1 MRIAKHVACAA
12 AITGTAMPIEPVTT
26 REAVTRLALDPR
38 QSMVVEA
45 CAGSGKTWLLV
56 SRMLRLLLAGAA
68 PSSLLAITFTRKAAQ
83 EMKTRLM
90 NLLEQLAVAPE
101 EEARALLRAR
111 MLSEGESEID
121 AALPQARALFAE
133 VAFASPG
140 LTISTFHGWFQQ
152 LLAAAPLG
160 EGSGDSSVTDSEH
173 RLIEEAWLIFAEALN
188 REPETAAATA
198 LHNLFATQGLFNT
211 RKLLRHFIA
220 RRTEWRIYARE
231 TLGIA
236 ANAPDDTAIE
246 TALQYW
252 QHEWQIWQTWQIDPD
267 ADPTQAWMADA
278 AFRADAH
285 ALVSSLTA
293 QPKLPKTARQR
304 IDMLEAGLRLT
315 DAEPCYRTLYRALL
329 TLEDTPVK
337 IVATWAEKS
346 GVPDVHARLCEAL
359 DRLRTARLDQ
369 INYQLNRD
377 ALTAGLAL
385 LAVYEKLKRDQRQLD
400 YVDLEWR
407 AFELLNDSAHAE
419 TLQYRLDCRYRHILL
434 DEFQD
439 TNPIQWRSLTAWLD
453 ASVAADNPPTVFM
466 VGDPKQAIYRFRR
479 TDARLFHQARDYFV
493 THFNAR
499 VGRLDQTRRN
509 APAVT
514 QFVNR
519 LFENWPGFAGF
530 APHHSEQPDL
540 PGGVALLPPFVTRAK
555 PVKQETEENET
566 AEQATNATVWRNPLL
581 TPLADDTE
589 DRFAAE
595 AQALAASIRAAV
607 GQVDIAQTDTEGQLQ
622 YRPARYSDFLVLFRR
637 RLPLETFEQAL
648 KAAHIPYISARP
660 GGLMA
665 ALEIRDLAALL
676 TFLVTPSDDL
686 ALAQILKSPLF
697 AATDDNLLTLHAAEG
712 GAWWQRLQ
720 TLHFATADCTPLA
733 RAQRHLRIWREW
745 METLPVHDLLDRI
758 YHHGDIIARY
768 AAAVPEALQAAVVAN
783 LHVFMALALQVDS
796 GRYPS
801 LPRFLEELKSYDTLP
816 DQDAPDSGVVR
827 NHEENTEPG
836 QHTPDAVRMMTIHAA
851 KGLEAPIVWLIDA
864 ANAREPH
871 DAHRLVIDWPPE
883 HTAPRHFSFVAGQAT
898 HGGKTR
904 VDKRQSI
911 FDAEERYTARER
923 LNLLYVAATRARQ
936 YFVMSGTTLTKTAAQ
951 EETDENENRKTS
963 WLEWARQ
970 RVSNTPSCWPE
981 TVMANDAATPVMD
994 AEQSTLHQEKTPI
1007 SSTCGARMET
1017 GDMPWAIPIGAR
1029 TAIAPLD
1036 QQRQTGI
1043 AIHAALEKLAPHH
1056 ASRVDNEK
1064 HGDRA
1069 TQVAT
1074 PAFAAAARIIETPA
1088 LRRFYDVS
1096 EFIRAFNE
1104 IEIANENGV
1113 LRIDRLVEFDTEVW
1127 VLDYKTGQTD
1137 AGQYRDQIAAYCQ
1150 AIAQLYPG
1158 KSVRGALISTVGEL
1172 IPIH

>member
-1 MRIAKHVACAA
+1 
-12 AITGTAMPIEPVTT
+12 MPIEPVTT

-38 QSMVVEA
+38 HSMVVEA

-68 PSSLLAITFTRKAAQ
+68 PSNLLAITFTRKAAQ

-90 NLLEQLAVAPE
+90 NLLEQLAAAPE

-111 MLSEGESEID
+111 MLNENEID
-121 AALPQARALFAE
+121 AMLPKARALFAE

-173 RLIEEAWLIFAEALN
+173 RLIEEAWLMFAEALN
-188 REPETAAATA
+188 RQPETAAATA

-211 RKLLRHFIA
+211 RKLLRNFIA
-220 RRTEWRIYARE
+220 RRAEWRIYARE

-236 ANAPDDTAIE
+236 ANASDDIAIE
-246 TALQYW
+246 AALHHW
-252 QHEWQIWQTWQIDPD
+252 QHEWQVGQTWQIDLD
-267 ADPTQAWMADA
+267 CDPTQAWMTDA

-285 ALVSSLTA
+285 ALVNSLAA

-304 IDMLEAGLRLT
+304 IDMLETGLRLT
-315 DAEPCYRTLYRALL
+315 DAEHCHEAVYRALL
-329 TLEDTPVK
+329 TDKNTPRE
-337 IVATWAEKS
+337 ILANWAEKS
-346 GVPDVHARLCEAL
+346 GVPDVHTRLCAAL
-359 DRLRTARLDQ
+359 DRLRTARRDHA
-369 INYQLNRD
+369 NYALNRD

-385 LAVYEKLKRDQRQLD
+385 LAAYEKLKRDQHQLD

-439 TNPIQWRSLTAWLD
+439 TNPIQWRCLTAWLD

-479 TDARLFHQARDYFV
+479 TDARLFNQARDYFMA
-493 THFNAR
+493 HFNAR

-519 LFENWPGFAGF
+519 LFDQWPGFTGF

-540 PGGVALLPPFVTRAK
+540 TGGVALLPSFTTTTRVNIAK
-555 PVKQETEENET
+555 QTAAENP
-566 AEQATNATVWRNPLL
+566 AEQAPATMWRNPLL
-581 TPLADDTE
+581 MPLTDDTE

-595 AQALAASIRAAV
+595 AQALATAIRAAV
-607 GQVDIAQTDTEGQLQ
+607 GQVDIAETDAEGQLQ

-637 RLPLETFEQAL
+637 RQPLETFEQAL

-665 ALEIRDLAALL
+665 ALEIRDLTALL

-697 AATDDNLLTLHAAEG
+697 AATDDDLLTLHAAEG
-712 GAWWQRLQ
+712 RTWWHRLQ
-720 TLHFATADCTPLA
+720 TLHLATTDSTALA
-733 RAQRHLRIWREW
+733 RAQRHLRTWREW

-783 LHVFMALALQVDS
+783 LHAFMALALQVDS

-816 DQDAPDSGVVR
+816 DQDAPDTGVVR
-827 NHEENTEPG
+827 NHEENTEAG
-836 QHTPDAVRMMTIHAA
+836 QHAPDAVRMMTIHAA

-864 ANAREPH
+864 ASAREPH

-883 HTAPRHFSFVAGQAT
+883 HTAPRHFSFVAGGAM
-898 HGGKTR
+898 R
-904 VDKRQSI
+904 DEKRQSI
-911 FDAEERYTARER
+911 FEEEERYAARER

-936 YFVMSGTTLTKTAAQ
+936 YFVMSGTMLGKTAATAAQ
-951 EETDENENRKTS
+951 EEPDENENRKTS

-970 RVSNTPSCWPE
+970 RVKDSDSDSDAPSCWPE
-981 TVMANDAATPVMD
+981 TTMANKAEIPLAN
-994 AEQSTLHQEKTPI
+994 AEQPSLQQKKIPT
-1007 SSTCGARMET
+1007 SSTRVAGMET
-1017 GDMPWAIPIGAR
+1017 GEPPWAIPIGAR
-1029 TAIAPLD
+1029 TAIASVD

-1043 AIHAALEKLAPHH
+1043 AIHAALETMAPHH
-1056 ASRVDNEK
+1056 ASRVANEK
-1064 HGDRA
+1064 HRDRA
-1069 TQVAT
+1069 TQEAT

-1088 LRRFYDVS
+1088 LQRFYDS
-1096 EFIRAFNE
+1096 AMYTRAFNE

-1113 LRIDRLVEFDTEVW
+1113 LRIDRLVEFDNEIW
-1127 VLDYKTGQTD
+1127 VLDYKTGETE
-1137 AGQYRDQIAAYCQ
+1137 AGHYRDQIAAYCQ
-1150 AIAQLYPG
+1150 AIAQLYPEKQIKG
-1158 KSVRGALISTVGEL
+1158 AVISRGGEL
-1172 IPIH
+1172 ILTHSFRFNLTF